1 MWQSQKHG
9 NTGTAGQGLNKR
21 GQPRDNASTH
31 MRAWFAR
38 LPGSDLVQQ
47 ELRIMERLLP
57 RMFGYHIVQIGAAAA
72 SPYYNSSPISHR
84 MLLQVDE
91 EGYIDGT
98 SLQCSTEALPILA
111 ESMDVVVLPH
121 TLEFTA
127 TPHKLLRECE
137 KILIEEGHLIIIGFN
152 PWSLCGLWRL
162 FLSWRNLPP
171 WNGHFYS
178 HKRIHDWLSLLDLEL
193 IRTERCFYRPPLQRL
208 SLMRRLGF
216 LEKLGGYCWSYFG
229 GVHIMVA
236 RKRVVALTPFK
247 VSWRS
252 GRSVIASG
260 VAEPS
265 TRIRE

>member
-1 MWQSQKHG
+1 
-9 NTGTAGQGLNKR
+9 
-21 GQPRDNASTH
+21 

-47 ELRIMERLLP
+47 ELRIMQRLLP

-72 SPYYNSSPISHR
+72 KPYYSDSPISHR
-84 MLLQVDE
+84 MLLQVEDE
-91 EGYIDGT
+91 GRMDGT
-98 SLQCSTEALPILA
+98 SLQCSTDALPILA
-111 ESMDVVVLPH
+111 ESMDVVMLPH

-137 KILIEEGHLIIIGFN
+137 RILIEEGYLIIIGFN

-162 FLSWRNLPP
+162 FLSWRGLPP

-193 IRTERCFYRPPLQRL
+193 IRTERCFYRPPLQRTV
-208 SLMRRLGF
+208 LMRRLGF

-236 RKRVVALTPFK
+236 RKRVVALTPLK

-252 GRSVIASG
+252 ERRVIGAG

-265 TRIRE
+265 ARIRE

>member
-1 MWQSQKHG
+1 MWQSQKHDD
-9 NTGTAGQGLNKR
+9 TGAAGQGPNKG
-21 GQPRDNASTH
+21 GQPRDAAGTNRRS
-31 MRAWFAR
+31 WFAR

-47 ELRIMERLLP
+47 ELRIIEQLLP
-57 RMFGYHIVQIGAAAA
+57 RMFGYHIVQIGSAAGR
-72 SPYYNSSPISHR
+72 PYYNDSPISHR
-84 MLLQVDE
+84 MLLRVEE
-91 EGYIDGT
+91 EGHVDGT
-98 SLQCSTEALPILA
+98 SLQCRTDSLPILA
-111 ESMDVVVLPH
+111 ESMDVVILPH

-137 KILIEEGHLIIIGFN
+137 RILIEEGHLIIIGFN

-162 FLSWRNLPP
+162 FLSWRGAPP

-178 HKRIHDWLSLLDLEL
+178 HNRIKDWLSLLDLEL
-193 IRTERCFYRPPLQRL
+193 IRTERCFYRPPLQRS

-216 LEKLGGYCWSYFG
+216 LEKLGGACWSYFG

-236 RKRVVALTPFK
+236 RKRVMALTPLK

-252 GRSVIASG
+252 DRRLIAAG

-265 TRIRE
+265 ARIRE

>member
-1 MWQSQKHG
+1 MWQSQKHDD
-9 NTGTAGQGLNKR
+9 TGAAGQGPNKG
-21 GQPRDNASTH
+21 GQPRDAAGTNRRS
-31 MRAWFAR
+31 WFAR

-57 RMFGYHIVQIGAAAA
+57 RMFGYHIVQIGSAAGR
-72 SPYYNSSPISHR
+72 PYYHDSPISHR
-84 MLLQVDE
+84 MLLQVEE
-91 EGYIDGT
+91 EGHVDGT
-98 SLQCSTEALPILA
+98 SLQCRTDALPILA
-111 ESMDVVVLPH
+111 ESMDVVILPH

-137 KILIEEGHLIIIGFN
+137 RILIEEGHLIIIGFN

-162 FLSWRNLPP
+162 FLSWRGVPP

-178 HKRIHDWLSLLDLEL
+178 HNRIKDWLSLLDLEL
-193 IRTERCFYRPPLQRL
+193 IRTERCFYRPPLQRS

-216 LEKLGGYCWSYFG
+216 LEKLGGACWSYFG

-236 RKRVVALTPFK
+236 RKRVMALTPLK

-252 GRSVIASG
+252 DRRLIAAG

-265 TRIRE
+265 ARIRE